1 MCLGFVAHLPEMFRD
16 APRTAS
22 KFVRAIGHSSVGAIA
37 HNPAKHP
44 VEQWSLKAADVATE
58 VAAWRQ
64 GYLATDEFD
73 DLTTDEIE
81 HLVSRLTFT
90 RFKKGDALLDNFAR
104 SEVVIFVVAGSVDV
118 VSEGRRLHTRAAG
131 DPKFQALS

>member
-1 MCLGFVAHLPEMFRD
+1 M
-16 APRTAS
+16 
-22 KFVRAIGHSSVGAIA
+22 
-37 HNPAKHP
+37 
-44 VEQWSLKAADVATE
+44 ATE
-58 VAAWRQ
+58 SPRGA
-64 GYLATDEFD
+64 GLLATDEFD

-104 SEVVIFVVAGSVDV
+104 SEMVVFVVAGSVDV

-131 DPKFQALS
+131 ELVYDLRYFDGAAAPRRGGASAGVLAC